1 MLKFTAPEKMET
13 HQRVFLAL
21 KHLAIDGCATAMVN
35 AIASMIERH
44 PETAGRALQDLATD
58 GSISVVQSPLPPRGP
73 GTWKLNV
80 EEILSPVRTTGMTDG
95 QIARLLELWPTGM
108 STNAIGKKIGA
119 SKNAVV
125 GKAGRLGLSRPSPI
139 KVQTEKKKRVRPSR
153 AKHRIEGVG
162 ALAIPKVLGA
172 RPRLSRATRALAPV
186 GFGQI
191 GVRPEPVPIE
201 RVKALIA
208 TEARSE
214 LIVFRAT
221 RPKFTAD
228 GGAMLGPSQNPC
240 RWPVR
245 DGSASNPLGWIFC
258 GIDKING
265 RSYCLSCCKQAYVNF
280 RVLGDAR

>member
-1 MLKFTAPEKMET
+1 MLKFSCPEKLET

-21 KHLAIDGCATAMVN
+21 KHLAINGCATAMVN

-44 PETAGRALQDLATD
+44 PETAGQALQDLATD
-58 GSISVVQSPLPPRGP
+58 GSISVVQSPFPPRGP

-80 EEILSPVRTTGMTDG
+80 EEILSPVRTTGMTDN
-95 QIARLLELWPTGM
+95 QIAQLLELWPTGM

-153 AKHRIEGVG
+153 AKRKIEGTEP
-162 ALAIPKVLGA
+162 LAIPKVLGA
-172 RPRLSRATRALAPV
+172 RPRLSRAIRAPAPV
-186 GFGQI
+186 GRGQI

-201 RVKALIA
+201 RVKALITA
-208 TEARSE
+208 EARSE
-214 LIVFRAT
+214 PIVFRAP

-228 GGAMLGPSQNPC
+228 GGAMFGPSQRPC
-240 RWPVR
+240 QWPVR
-245 DGSASNPLGWIFC
+245 DGSVIVPWVMC
-258 GIDKING
+258 GIDRASRVYCAAHHKRAYG
-265 RSYCLSCCKQAYVNF
+265 RQASE
-280 RVLGDAR
+280 AAAA